1 MEARRSLFTSGSML
15 EVAFTYSLS
24 LKNVLLNSCAVVR
37 VRQPTQTAVA
47 SEYDSP
53 TTTYLSVFHEGG
65 GFSDTV
71 CMAPR
76 ILGLLQCSLLLLAC
90 ISTIDT
96 AVSCRFARRLF
107 VGEMW
112 TSIAEEFT
120 MYQPLLLAV
129 VSKSK

>member
-1 MEARRSLFTSGSML
+1 ML

-65 GFSDTV
+65 DSQT
-71 CMAPR
+71 
-76 ILGLLQCSLLLLAC
+76 
-90 ISTIDT
+90 
-96 AVSCRFARRLF
+96 LF
-107 VGEMW
+107 VW
-112 TSIAEEFT
+112 
-120 MYQPLLLAV
+120 PLVFWGYCNVACCFLRVLVLLIPQCHAV
-129 VSKSK
+129 LRGDCL